1 MVMTD
6 KRSIAAGAV
15 TTNILSDKISER
27 LLENSVIRVYATS
40 SVDLVTMQLVVGD
53 GVAVDDQEI
62 SDANRA
68 IERDKDLMDEEVG
81 ETGDKVILRYRNA
94 NAGAAVV
101 RTRVE
106 IEPLGA

>member
-6 KRSIAAGAV
+6 KRTVAAGI
-15 TTNILSDKISER
+15 TTINILTDKIFER

-40 SVDLVTMQLVVGD
+40 SVDAVTMQLVVGD
-53 GVAVDDQEI
+53 GIAVDSQEI
-62 SDANRA
+62 SDANRP
-68 IERDKDLMDEEVG
+68 IERDADLMDEEVG
-81 ETGDKVILRYRNA
+81 ETGDKLILRYTNG